1 VVGKRANQSK
11 GNGQD
16 KEKSCADYAKS
27 YVRGFITVYMA
38 WFLGVDVEDGF
49 WTTYFKP
56 LERLWTDGR
65 ARKDISLM
73 RDRGLVDKDRLRF
86 TEKGWQCMEEA
97 IARFLKGDFGEYQ
110 NINIIKEYPATI
122 LVAPSFAYEHGIDL
136 IDVANTLVNALS
148 KGTTGY
154 MGLDTFLT
162 LINIMLEIPE
172 AVSYTDP
179 SIARARI
186 SIGSAVRAHL
196 KGQHFT
202 YLALKKVKPS
212 RWLIPIIPYLINLGY
227 ELQSLNVDIPE
238 VQEAQLGANRK
249 RSTECSSIIL
259 HFCLRTSSYCERQ
272 IAIEFSAC

>member
-1 VVGKRANQSK
+1 MNSKNVNQ
-11 GNGQD
+11 G

-27 YVRGFITVYMA
+27 FVRGFITVYMA

-49 WTTYFKP
+49 WSTYFKP
-56 LERLWTDGR
+56 LERLWTENR
-65 ARKDISLM
+65 ARKDVSLM
-73 RDRGLVDKDRLRF
+73 RDKGLVMEGRLRF
-86 TEKGWQCMEEA
+86 TEKGWECMEEA
-97 IARFLKGDFGEYQ
+97 IAKFLKGDFGEYQ
-110 NINIIKEYPATI
+110 NINIIKEYPVVA
-122 LVAPSFAYEHGIDL
+122 LVAPGFAYEHGIDL
-136 IDVANTLVNALS
+136 MDVANTLVNALS
-148 KGTTGY
+148 RGTTGSN
-154 MGLDTFLT
+154 MGLDAFLT
-162 LINIMLEIPE
+162 LIDIMLEMPE

-227 ELQSLNVDIPE
+227 ELKDLNVDIPE

-249 RSTECSSIIL
+249 RNTECSSIIL

-272 IAIEFSAC
+272 IVIEFSAC

>member
-1 VVGKRANQSK
+1 VNSKNVNQ
-11 GNGQD
+11 G

-27 YVRGFITVYMA
+27 FVRGFITVYMA

-49 WTTYFKP
+49 WSTYFKP
-56 LERLWTDGR
+56 LERLWTENR
-65 ARKDISLM
+65 ARKDVSLM
-73 RDRGLVDKDRLRF
+73 RDKGLVMEGRLRF
-86 TEKGWQCMEEA
+86 TEKGWECMEEA
-97 IARFLKGDFGEYQ
+97 IAKFLKGDFGEYQ
-110 NINIIKEYPATI
+110 NINIIKEYPVVA
-122 LVAPSFAYEHGIDL
+122 LVAPGFAYEHGIDL
-136 IDVANTLVNALS
+136 MDVANTLVNALS
-148 KGTTGY
+148 RGTTGSN
-154 MGLDTFLT
+154 MGLDAFLT
-162 LINIMLEIPE
+162 LIDIMLEMPE

-227 ELQSLNVDIPE
+227 ELKDLNVDIPE

-249 RSTECSSIIL
+249 RNTECSSIIL